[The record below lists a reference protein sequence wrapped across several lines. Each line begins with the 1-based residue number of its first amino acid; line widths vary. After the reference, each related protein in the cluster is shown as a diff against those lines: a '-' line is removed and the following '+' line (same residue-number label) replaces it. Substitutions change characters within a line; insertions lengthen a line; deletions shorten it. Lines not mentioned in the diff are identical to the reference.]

1 MKLAIGTKI
10 HKHVEAFHRFFK
22 EGNVSWLRAGRELI
36 ILKNMEVWKVD
47 GSMAHN
53 WRTWVDHCLLISGT
67 TADRLIRI
75 SDKYGKIIDENPA
88 YADCDPTKLDMI
100 PNLSSDGRDDL
111 LEWVEKCRNLSC
123 RALKD
128 EITES
133 KKNGQI
139 ATDVCLHD
147 GEMEPFNRC
156 KICNKWIK
164 VGE

>member
-1 MKLAIGTKI
+1 MKLAVGTKI
-10 HKHVEAFHRFFK
+10 HNHIEAFHRYFK

-36 ILKNMEVWKVD
+36 ALKRLEVWRVD
-47 GSMAHN
+47 GSESKS
-53 WRTWVDHCLLISGT
+53 WREWTEKSLLISGT
-67 TADRLIRI
+67 TADRLCRI
-75 SDKYGKIIDENPA
+75 SERYGLLMDENPA
-88 YADCDPTKLDMI
+88 YADCDPTKLDML
-100 PNLSSDGRDDL
+100 PDLSNDGREVL

-128 EITES
+128 EIAET
-133 KKNGQI
+133 KGKI
-139 ATDVCLHD
+139 ATDVCLHN